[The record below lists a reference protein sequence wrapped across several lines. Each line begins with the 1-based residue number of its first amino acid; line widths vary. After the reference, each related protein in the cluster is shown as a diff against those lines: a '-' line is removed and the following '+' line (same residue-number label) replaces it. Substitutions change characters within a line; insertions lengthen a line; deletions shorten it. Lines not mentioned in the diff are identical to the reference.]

1 MIRGVN
7 IPGQGTGS
15 GVVMQRHIFG
25 PVLSRRLGLSLGVDL
40 VPFKVC
46 SYDCAYCECGHTTE
60 LTLKRKTFVPA
71 EEVMAELRTVLSAR
85 PALDSITFAGSGE
98 PTLSLALG
106 PVIAAIK
113 REFPEYTLSVLTNGS
128 LLSDRAVQDELLPAD
143 RVIPTLSS
151 VSQQIFERIHHPHP
165 SLKIT
170 DVIDGII
177 GFRKR
182 YTGQLWLEVFI
193 IPGLNTT
200 DTELA
205 GLKAAIARIRPDYIQ
220 LNTLD
225 RPPADTWVRPASAD
239 ELERVRKVLGTNGI
253 GIAGKTPPISPA
265 VVERTAAPELMY
277 AMLCRRPATVED
289 LVRVTGLPQDDVT
302 EILGS
307 FERDGKISSHRR
319 ERGVFYSILPEPQV
333 RKG

>member
-1 MIRGVN
+1 
-7 IPGQGTGS
+7 
-15 GVVMQRHIFG
+15 MQRHIFG

-46 SYDCAYCECGHTTE
+46 SYDCAYCECGHTTD

-71 EEVMAELRTVLSAR
+71 GVVMAELRTVLASR
-85 PALDSITFAGSGE
+85 PALDTITLAGSGE

-113 REFPEYTLSVLTNGS
+113 REFPEYTVSVLTNGS
-128 LLSDRAVQDELLPAD
+128 LLSDPAVQDELLPAD

-151 VSQQIFERIHHPHP
+151 VSQQTFERIHHPHP
-165 SLKIT
+165 SLKIDT
-170 DVIDGII
+170 IIDGMI

-182 YTGQLWLEVFI
+182 YTGQLWLEIFI

-200 DTELA
+200 DEELD
-205 GLKAAIARIRPDYIQ
+205 GLKAAVARIRPDYIQ

-239 ELERVRKVLGTNGI
+239 ELERVREYLGTKGI
-253 GIAGKTPPISPA
+253 GIAGKTPPVSPA
-265 VVERTAAPELMY
+265 VVERTAAADLMY

-289 LVRVTGLPQDDVT
+289 LVRATGLSANEVT

-307 FERDGKISSHRR
+307 FERDKKISSHRM
-319 ERGVFYSILPEPQV
+319 ERGVFYSILPELPV

>member
-1 MIRGVN
+1 MRHK
-7 IPGQGTGS
+7 
-15 GVVMQRHIFG
+15 HIFG

-60 LTLKRKTFVPA
+60 MTLTRQAFFPA
-71 EEVMAELRTVLSAR
+71 EEVLAELRAVLSSR
-85 PALDSITFAGSGE
+85 PALDSITLAGSGE
-98 PTLSLALG
+98 PTLSLSLG
-106 PVIAAIK
+106 PVIAAVK

-128 LLSDRAVQDELLPAD
+128 LLSDRAVQNELLPAD

-151 VSQQIFERIHHPHP
+151 VSQQTFERIHHPHP
-165 SLKIT
+165 SLNIEK
-170 DVIDGII
+170 VIG
-177 GFRKR
+177 GMVQFRKR
-182 YTGQLWLEVFI
+182 YPGQLWLEVFI

-205 GLKAAIARIRPDYIQ
+205 GLKSAITRIRPDYIQ

-225 RPPADTWVRPASAD
+225 RPPADTWVRAASGD
-239 ELERVRKVLGTNGI
+239 ELERVRKFLGTKSI
-253 GIAGKTPPISPA
+253 GIAGKTPPVSPT
-265 VVERTAAPELMY
+265 VVERTAAADLMY
-277 AMLCRRPATVED
+277 AMLCRRPATMED
-289 LVRVTGLPQDDVT
+289 LVRATGLPDGEIA

-307 FERDGKISSHRR
+307 FEREGKISSHRM
-319 ERGVFYSILPEPQV
+319 ETGVFYTILPELPV